1 MHGWVIVVV
10 VATERQAYFVS
21 YALCRVVR
29 LCVSAHVEVS
39 LERHASDSNQLVAK
53 INTFLIYKQKKQAN
67 KQKTR
72 ILLSFR
78 LLESSQTARNQSV
91 CSLLRWPTNGLLPS
105 PEFQPKGVGN
115 DPDERNTKIE

>member
-1 MHGWVIVVV
+1 M
-10 VATERQAYFVS
+10 
-21 YALCRVVR
+21 
-29 LCVSAHVEVS
+29 EVS

-53 INTFLIYKQKKQAN
+53 INTFLIYKQKKQEN

-91 CSLLRWPTNGLLPS
+91 CSLLR
-105 PEFQPKGVGN
+105 
-115 DPDERNTKIE
+115 

>member
-1 MHGWVIVVV
+1 MHGWVIVFVVVV

-21 YALCRVVR
+21 YMHCVASS

-67 KQKTR
+67 KQKNSHT
-72 ILLSFR
+72 SF
-78 LLESSQTARNQSV
+78 V
-91 CSLLRWPTNGLLPS
+91 
-105 PEFQPKGVGN
+105 
-115 DPDERNTKIE
+115 

>member
-1 MHGWVIVVV
+1 MHGWVIVVVV

-67 KQKTR
+67 KQKNSHT
-72 ILLSFR
+72 SF
-78 LLESSQTARNQSV
+78 V
-91 CSLLRWPTNGLLPS
+91 
-105 PEFQPKGVGN
+105 
-115 DPDERNTKIE
+115 